1 MRCTTPTNCA
11 GRRPATP
18 GWTSPS
24 STPGWR
30 PTVGRDHPAGSTSPT
45 STPAA
50 GLPSQTRAVSCV
62 ARPGSSRRPRTSS
75 SPSVT
80 IRTGSGPSGSVRAEA
95 DMSVPD
101 TPRYEDGN
109 ALAGPLREIFAVDVT
124 AAVSQCAT
132 CRLAGM
138 VARCPGCDEVVLRL
152 VRTPDAAW
160 LDLRGAI
167 NLRIPLPEG

>member
-109 ALAGPLREIFAVDVT
+109 ALAGPVATLRVYRHAP
-124 AAVSQCAT
+124 
-132 CRLAGM
+132 GM

-152 VRTPDAAW
+152 VRTPDAGW